1 MAVGEKH
8 SNQLLGII
16 CVLIGISSMTMMD
29 AVIKWLSGAYP
40 LHEIVLVR
48 TIISLGLTLVMVHF
62 EGGLGLLN
70 TSRPGLHIVR
80 GLMVAVAN
88 MSFYLSLSLMPIAE
102 ATGLFFVAPL
112 IITGLSGPLLGEKV
126 GLRRW
131 FAVVVGF
138 IGVVLIS
145 GIGTDSFR
153 APALLSLLAALAY
166 ALTQISTRK
175 LGITDKAS
183 VMSFYIGIVFIVIS
197 SGFWWFAGDGR
208 FAESGGPN
216 LEFLLRAWTM
226 PDQTGWLLM
235 VVSGVLVAVVGYM
248 LSQAYRIAKANVIA
262 PYEFVALPLAVLWG
276 VLFWGEYPSIQT
288 VLGIV
293 LIAGAG
299 TFVFIRERRIAAQ
312 MGENV
317 STV

>member
-1 MAVGEKH
+1 MVVGEKH
-8 SNQLLGII
+8 SNQLLGIVCI
-16 CVLIGISSMTMMD
+16 LIGISSMTMMD

-48 TIISLGLTLVMVHF
+48 TVISLGLTLVMVHF

-80 GLMVAVAN
+80 GLMVTVAN

-131 FAVVVGF
+131 LAVVVGF

-153 APALLSLLAALAY
+153 APALLSLLAAFAY

-183 VMSFYIGIVFIVIS
+183 VMAFYIGIVFIVIS
-197 SGFWWFAGDGR
+197 SGFWWFAGDGHLVE
-208 FAESGGPN
+208 AGGPK